1 MVNQGGVVIKSSKTL
16 LFGFLILVFLFVCYF
31 FSFDVSSYVDEL
43 SIAFIV
49 LALFVYIFLSFLSLG
64 FKPTSLTV
72 LFFCIDGC
80 VHFWAVFFQKY

>member
-72 LFFCIDGC
+72 LFLYRRLCSFLG
-80 VHFWAVFFQKY
+80 VFFQKY

>member
-43 SIAFIV
+43 SLIHILIMVGMGRDALSGCASHKISHIIRYFPFIFFEPMAF
-49 LALFVYIFLSFLSLG
+49 SG
-64 FKPTSLTV
+64 KM
-72 LFFCIDGC
+72 
-80 VHFWAVFFQKY
+80 

>member
-43 SIAFIV
+43 SIAFD
-49 LALFVYIFLSFLSLG
+49 SFYSACAFCLYFSLI
-64 FKPTSLTV
+64 P
-72 LFFCIDGC
+72 FFR
-80 VHFWAVFFQKY
+80 V